1 MHCLEEAWTT
11 SKDRQAD
18 MNLESNKLNWTMK
31 IEKDGGS
38 LFILIGEVCKT
49 KYFPFI
55 ETIVFSD
62 LGSINGDAILMSWIS
77 IIIEFVMLIKETIY
91 FEIYNLRPKLGRSCR
106 CIYVCWDMVMNQ
118 WSKCFIYH
126 VKLSFPA
133 WSCIVN
139 QKFTFKNL
147 KINILRGVSKWA
159 CISSVIP
166 KVTRNKHMDHCE
178 TSSSFETVQ

>member
-1 MHCLEEAWTT
+1 
-11 SKDRQAD
+11 
-18 MNLESNKLNWTMK
+18 MK
-31 IEKDGGS
+31 IKKDGGN

-62 LGSINGDAILMSWIS
+62 LRSIHGDAILMSWIS

-139 QKFTFKNL
+139 QKFTFKHLN
-147 KINILRGVSKWA
+147 INILRGVSKWA